1 MHALVTGGAGFIGS
15 FLVERLLADGHRVTV
30 LDDLSRGRR
39 VNLAPAFA
47 AHPTT
52 LTLVVT
58 DIRSPDAAATIE
70 QAQPEVVFHL
80 AAQIDVRASVADPGH
95 DASVNVLGTITVAG
109 AACRAGARKI
119 VFASSGGSIY
129 GDQPVL
135 PTAED
140 AALHPR
146 SPYAVAKVSAELYL
160 LSFAQ
165 LHGVQVTSLAFANVY
180 GPRQDA
186 DGEGGVVAVFSRS
199 LRQGRPT
206 RIYGDGG
213 NTRDY
218 VFVHDAVR
226 ALLLA
231 AGDAA
236 DGLRINIGTGVQT
249 TDREL
254 HTLVARIVDAP
265 DHPSFAPARRG
276 DLRRSALDSRLAWER
291 IGWTPEYDLADG
303 VALTAAAHS
312 AAAHGAAAHGAAAHG
327 AAAHPD

>member
-1 MHALVTGGAGFIGS
+1 MRALVTGGAGFIGS
-15 FLVERLLADGHRVTV
+15 FLVDRLLADGHRVTV

-47 AHPTT
+47 AYPSA
-52 LTLVVT
+52 LTLVVA
-58 DIRSPDAAATIE
+58 DIRSPEAAAAIE
-70 QAQPEVVFHL
+70 RARPDVVFHL
-80 AAQIDVRASVADPGH
+80 AAQIDVRASVADPGR

-129 GDQPVL
+129 GEQPML

-140 AALHPR
+140 AVLHPL

-160 LSFAQ
+160 QSFAH

-186 DGEGGVVAVFSRS
+186 DGEGGVVAVFTRA

-206 RIYGDGG
+206 RVYGDGR

-226 ALLLA
+226 ALVLA
-231 AGDAA
+231 AGDGAG
-236 DGLRINIGTGVQT
+236 GLRINIGTGVQT
-249 TDREL
+249 SDRDL
-254 HTLVARIVDAP
+254 HTLVARIVGAP
-265 DHPSFAPARRG
+265 DRPEVAPARPG
-276 DLRRSALDSRLAWER
+276 DLRRSALDATLARER

-303 VALTAAAHS
+303 IAITAAAHP
-312 AAAHGAAAHGAAAHG
+312 GER
-327 AAAHPD
+327 